1 MTYKELVE
9 KYGLNKRINE
19 VDLAFFFLV
28 LDRFYCEFTKEQVHE
43 FINDFYDNAD
53 NVFNE
58 VKDKLHDMF
67 MDSFAKVIESLAE
80 ASDISLTDLKE
91 TTEVDT
97 NNSEDNSRKA

>member
-9 KYGLNKRINE
+9 KYGLNKRIDE
-19 VDLAFFFLV
+19 VDLAFFFLI

-58 VKDKLHDMF
+58 VKDKLSDILA
-67 MDSFAKVIESLAE
+67 DSFVKVLKSL
-80 ASDISLTDLKE
+80 SDLNE

>member
-1 MTYKELVE
+1 MIYKELVE
-9 KYGLNKRINE
+9 KYGLNKRIDE
-19 VDLAFFFLV
+19 VDLAFFFLI

-58 VKDKLHDMF
+58 VKDKLSDIF
-67 MDSFAKVIESLAE
+67 ADSFVKMLK
-80 ASDISLTDLKE
+80 SLTDLNE
-91 TTEVDT
+91 STEVDT